1 LKKTKEEMYIG
12 IGLGR
17 LRNERGWTQEKLAEE
32 SDLSNRTVQNLEYNE
47 STPSGTTIALLAK
60 ALGLEIDEFLTK
72 IKADIIFQ
80 YPPTPE
86 EKKAKKKKRKQKNL
100 KS

>member
-1 LKKTKEEMYIG
+1 LKKARKEMYIG

-17 LRNERGWTQEKLAEE
+17 LRNERGWTHEKLAGD
-32 SDLSNRTVQNLEYNE
+32 SDLAYRTVQNLEYNK
-47 STPSGTTIALLAK
+47 STPSGTTLALLAK
-60 ALGLEIDEFLTK
+60 AFEMEIDEFLTK

-86 EKKAKKKKRKQKNL
+86 EKEAKKKKRTKKKP